1 MTDQEKPDTASGDT
15 ADPEAAEPEATEPQD
30 SRAAAILKSLTTD
43 DWRESLLL
51 PALALFSALV
61 LSAVVIVV
69 SDIDNL
75 GRLGSEPGDALTTML
90 SSVGEAYW
98 ALLIGSVGSLRA
110 VSETLT
116 NATPYIIVGLG
127 LGVGFRAGLFNIG
140 GQGQMIVGGLAAA
153 WVGFSF
159 DAPAIIHVPLALIAG
174 LVGGALYGAIPGI
187 LKARNGAHEVI
198 VTIMLNN
205 IAILGLTWML
215 KTNLFQAE
223 GRVDPISEPIKDS
236 ARLPKLLGFLDRS
249 DLRIHVG
256 LIAAL
261 ALAWLVWWL
270 LFRSTVGF
278 QFRAVGSSPSASRYA
293 GMNVTTLTVL
303 VMAVSGALAGLGG
316 ANELLGVQG
325 RAAPGFAGAIGFDAI
340 SVSLLGR
347 NHPVGIIL
355 AGLLFGALKAGAQ
368 EMQAATNVP
377 VDMIQIVQA
386 LIIIFVAAP
395 ALIRSV
401 YRVRVSQEQPEEG
414 ALAT

>member
-1 MTDQEKPDTASGDT
+1 MTDQEKPEDADQESVEPASV
-15 ADPEAAEPEATEPQD
+15 EPEHQD
-30 SRAAAILKSLTTD
+30 SRTAAVLKSLTTD

-75 GRLGSEPGDALTTML
+75 ERLGSEPGDALTTML
-90 SSVGEAYW
+90 SSVGKAYW
-98 ALLIGSVGSLRA
+98 ALLTGSVGSLRA
-110 VSETLT
+110 LSETLT

-140 GQGQMIVGGLAAA
+140 AQGQMIVGGLAAT
-153 WVGFSF
+153 WVGFSL
-159 DAPAIIHVPLALIAG
+159 DAPAIIHVPLALIGG

-205 IAILGLTWML
+205 IALLGLTWVL

-236 ARLPKLLGFLDRS
+236 ARLPKLLGFFDRS
-249 DLRIHVG
+249 DLRVHVG
-256 LIAAL
+256 LLLAF

-278 QFRAVGSSPSASRYA
+278 EFRAVGSSPSASRYA

-325 RAAPGFAGAIGFDAI
+325 RAAPGFAGTIGFDAI

-347 NHPVGIIL
+347 NHPVGIIM

-401 YRVRVSQEQPEEG
+401 YRVRVSRDQPAEG